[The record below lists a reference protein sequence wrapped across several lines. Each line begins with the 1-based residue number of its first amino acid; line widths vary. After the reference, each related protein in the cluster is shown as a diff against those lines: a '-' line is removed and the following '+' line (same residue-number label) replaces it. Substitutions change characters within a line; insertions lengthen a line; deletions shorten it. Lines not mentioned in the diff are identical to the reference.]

1 MPLLRERQWCKF
13 SGLQSS
19 SRGCRQRC
27 AKRLREV
34 KVERNLCRTLH
45 SLSEGCVEPSACP
58 KLPSSVPQDTYL
70 VENVQRFCS
79 VVSPLES
86 SAMQEARQWLYS
98 QSVGPYDGIT
108 RGAVVPLNV
117 ALLDIPFVGGISH
130 EAVGVTE
137 FSAVPVKS
145 ASDLFL
151 PVEARSITASSYSD
165 PALKNGVREALAVRL
180 LENGLCKIS
189 KPDPYGRAMP
199 VDVFAV
205 SKAAATPENPT
216 PDQRLVWDC
225 RRVNEAIKPAPSFS
239 LGSLAALSEL
249 EMPEP
254 GFLELAATDV
264 SAYFYRLTLPGL
276 EQLLFLADVDI
287 ARVAGLLKAK
297 GRKDLLGDWVGA
309 SMSERATLI
318 LGMKCLPM
326 GLSWSPCLAQTVAE
340 TLISEELP
348 KSKSS
353 TAQTKLIRY
362 RDPPVEL
369 DHRNNEAAMV
379 YLDDITMVRYSKDR
393 NVERRRQHARRF
405 LEDVKQVFDE
415 RNLLTHKDQG
425 PASELEVLGCEV
437 ETAGSPDIPGPICI
451 RPSPKKLEKLI
462 AATEFIIRKRKIRV
476 RQLQKVLGLWTF
488 FFGLR
493 RGFFSIFDKVYS
505 PQYSRMFAPTLP
517 GGEPAPCAPN
527 DRFVVLQADAIL
539 ELRAAINIAPLLV
552 AEVSQEIDTTVFVS
566 DGSPVGCAVC
576 VASVAPI
583 AQPSPSTSIFVAH
596 KRIPFSSMVQYD
608 RIPKRRWRVA
618 AKYAF
623 SDRARRSSQ
632 NVRELRGIHL
642 GVKRIRTR
650 NRKIIFFS
658 DSEVAI
664 GALKKG
670 RSSSPGVNFYCRRIC
685 AEAVVRNVTIIF
697 RHVAGK
703 NNFAD
708 APSRGMSWPGV
719 LT

>member
-1 MPLLRERQWCKF
+1 M
-13 SGLQSS
+13 
-19 SRGCRQRC
+19 
-27 AKRLREV
+27 
-34 KVERNLCRTLH
+34 
-45 SLSEGCVEPSACP
+45 
-58 KLPSSVPQDTYL
+58 
-70 VENVQRFCS
+70 
-79 VVSPLES
+79 
-86 SAMQEARQWLYS
+86 
-98 QSVGPYDGIT
+98 
-108 RGAVVPLNV
+108 
-117 ALLDIPFVGGISH
+117 
-130 EAVGVTE
+130 
-137 FSAVPVKS
+137 
-145 ASDLFL
+145 
-151 PVEARSITASSYSD
+151 
-165 PALKNGVREALAVRL
+165 
-180 LENGLCKIS
+180 
-189 KPDPYGRAMP
+189 
-199 VDVFAV
+199 
-205 SKAAATPENPT
+205 
-216 PDQRLVWDC
+216 
-225 RRVNEAIKPAPSFS
+225 
-239 LGSLAALSEL
+239 
-249 EMPEP
+249 
-254 GFLELAATDV
+254 
-264 SAYFYRLTLPGL
+264 
-276 EQLLFLADVDI
+276 
-287 ARVAGLLKAK
+287 
-297 GRKDLLGDWVGA
+297 
-309 SMSERATLI
+309 
-318 LGMKCLPM
+318 
-326 GLSWSPCLAQTVAE
+326 
-340 TLISEELP
+340 
-348 KSKSS
+348 
-353 TAQTKLIRY
+353 
-362 RDPPVEL
+362 
-369 DHRNNEAAMV
+369 
-379 YLDDITMVRYSKDR
+379 
-393 NVERRRQHARRF
+393 
-405 LEDVKQVFDE
+405 
-415 RNLLTHKDQG
+415 
-425 PASELEVLGCEV
+425 
-437 ETAGSPDIPGPICI
+437 
-451 RPSPKKLEKLI
+451 
-462 AATEFIIRKRKIRV
+462 

-697 RHVAGK
+697 RHIAGK